1 MHQYNVLST
10 VASGALIKNMSV
22 MYAGRVACCPLVS
35 DVKHAP
41 CAQLRL
47 EENTEQTDGQTEGRT
62 PDCYITLTA
71 RCDQR
76 KKGWGL

>member
-1 MHQYNVLST
+1 
-10 VASGALIKNMSV
+10 

-76 KKGWGL
+76 KKG